1 MQSVK
6 HYSVTILLLLL
17 FHSAVYAESPERIV
31 SLDLCSDWMLLRYA
45 SASQQVIYSP
55 LLYRYPLE
63 WIPSGLPIHDG
74 SLEQVL
80 LHNPDLVIAGEFN
93 ATQLSRRL
101 QQLGSKVVVMPL
113 PLSLPSTLQYIEQ
126 FTAQINEPVTTESF
140 LLQEY
145 SKHGQKLLLLG
156 ANGIAAGLNT
166 LENDILQQAGWSNY
180 LQHSGF
186 VSMDLEQLVANPPD
200 AMVYSKPL
208 SNSLANLFA
217 SHPALARIT
226 TQQNAMLAEAWRWQ
240 CPGPWTFDL
249 VKELAQWQTN

>member
-1 MQSVK
+1 MLSVRY
-6 HYSVTILLLLL
+6 YSVTVLLLLL
-17 FHSAVYAESPERIV
+17 FHPAVYAESPERIV
-31 SLDLCSDWMLLRYA
+31 SLDLCSDWMLARYA

-63 WIPSGLPIHDG
+63 WIPSGLPVHDG

-80 LHNPDLVIAGEFN
+80 ELNPDLVIAGEFN

-101 QQLGSKVVVMPL
+101 QQLDIHVVVMPL
-113 PLSLPSTLQYIEQ
+113 PLSLPATVKYIAQ
-126 FTAQINEPVTTESF
+126 FKQQINAPVTTETF
-140 LLQEY
+140 QLQAY
-145 SKHGQKLLLLG
+145 SKRDQSLLVLG
-156 ANGIAAGLNT
+156 ANGIAAGLDT
-166 LENDILQQAGWSNY
+166 LENDILQQSGWSNY

-186 VSMDLEQLVANPPD
+186 VSMDLEQLVANPPA
-200 AMVYSKPL
+200 AMVYTKPL

-217 SHPALARIT
+217 SHPALARIA
-226 TQQNAMLAEAWRWQ
+226 TQHNKMLDEAWRWQ